1 MSKYFIFLQREIRF
15 VNFKKF
21 LQVLNRRHI
30 RVKVMQSIYA
40 LHQKNSDD
48 IEKEEKF
55 LLHSIDSIQDLYL
68 IMMSSLIEIRKKE
81 VVFLEA
87 SSKKHLA
94 SPEEKNPNR
103 KFVNNA
109 VLQLLEGSSSLS
121 IALEKRKI
129 NNWSMNDD
137 YILILLNEIKQSSL
151 YRNYMSSKKRSFEE
165 DKEFVVDMFTELI
178 APNEKLYEYLED
190 NKLTWVDDIPLVNT
204 QIQKQLK
211 QISEADEFRVAKL
224 YKDQEDQEFVSLLF
238 RKTVLNEVELAKEY
252 IDKTPNWDADRI
264 AEIDTIILKM
274 AICEFLKF
282 PSIPI
287 KVTINEYLELAKE
300 YSTPKS
306 SIFINGILDNLVKEF
321 QNENKIQK
329 TGRGLIQN

>member
-1 MSKYFIFLQREIRF
+1 M
-15 VNFKKF
+15 
-21 LQVLNRRHI
+21 LNRRHI

-40 LHQKNSDD
+40 MHQKSSDD

-55 LLHSIDSIQDLYL
+55 LRQSIDNIKDLYL
-68 IMMSSLIEIRKKE
+68 IMLTSMTEIRKKE
-81 VVFLEA
+81 IVFLDA

-94 SPEEKNPNR
+94 TPEEKNPNK
-103 KFVNNA
+103 KFVNNS
-109 VLQLLEGSSSLS
+109 VLQLLEENSSLNS
-121 IALEKRKI
+121 ALEKRKI

-137 YILILLNEIKQSSL
+137 YILILLNGIKQSKL
-151 YRNYMSSKKRSFEE
+151 FEKYMSTNKSSFEE
-165 DKEFVVDMFTELI
+165 DKQFVIDMFTELI

-190 NKLTWVDDIPLVNT
+190 DKLTWIDDIPLVNT
-204 QIQKQLK
+204 QILKQLQ
-211 QISEADEFRVAKL
+211 QISENSDFNVPKL
-224 YKDQEDQEFVSLLF
+224 YKDEEDKEFVSSLY
-238 RKTVLNEVELAKEY
+238 RKTVLNEVELAKQY

-274 AICEFLKF
+274 AICEFFKF

-287 KVTINEYLELAKE
+287 KVTINEYLEIAKE

-321 QNENKIQK
+321 QTQNKIVK
-329 TGRGLIQN
+329 TGRGLM

>member
-1 MSKYFIFLQREIRF
+1 M
-15 VNFKKF
+15 
-21 LQVLNRRHI
+21 LNRRHI

-40 LHQKNSDD
+40 LHQKSSDD

-68 IMMSSLIEIRKKE
+68 IMLSSLIEIRKKE
-81 VVFLEA
+81 IVYLEV

-94 SPEEKNPNR
+94 TPEEKSPNR

-109 VLQLLEGSSSLS
+109 VLQLLEESSSLS

-129 NNWSMNDD
+129 NNWTMNDD
-137 YILILLNEIKQSSL
+137 YILILLNEIKKSQL
-151 YRNYMSSKKRSFEE
+151 YQRYMNDNKSTFQE
-165 DKEFVVDMFTELI
+165 DKDFIIDMFTEVI

-204 QIQKQLK
+204 QILKQLK
-211 QISEADEFRVAKL
+211 QITQKEGFKVTKL
-224 YKDQEDQEFVSLLF
+224 YKDQEDQEFVTLLF
-238 RKTVLNEVELAKEY
+238 KKTALNEVELAKEY
-252 IDKTPNWDADRI
+252 IDKTPNWDAERI

-282 PSIPI
+282 PSIPV
-287 KVTINEYLELAKE
+287 KVTINEYLEIAKE